1 MDAEGVRLHV
11 ARSGS
16 GPAVVLLHGFPEF
29 WYSWRH
35 QIPALVDAGFSVVAP
50 DLRGYNLSDKPPGR
64 GSYRLEHLV
73 RDVAAIARSTGQKR
87 VHVVGHDWGGIL
99 AWTFASQHRDLVD
112 RLVIMNAPHLGRFSE
127 VVRRPPQIFRSW
139 YLLLFQFPRIPERAI
154 AARNYAA
161 IRSLFR
167 DKPAVE
173 GAFSRDDIARYVEA
187 ISRPG
192 ALTAALNYYR
202 ALRLPGASR
211 IGRRA
216 RTDAETLVIWGE
228 QDPALTIGLLD
239 GLERYAPRLRVH
251 RIPHAGHWIQ
261 SEAPAEVNSVLKEFL
276 QER

>member
-50 DLRGYNLSDKPPGR
+50 DLRGYNLSDKPRGR
-64 GSYRLEHLV
+64 EAYRLEHLV
-73 RDVAAIARSTGQKR
+73 RDVAAIARSTGQQR

-112 RLVIMNAPHLGRFSE
+112 RLVIMNAPHLGRFAE

-139 YLLLFQFPRIPERAI
+139 YVLLFQLPRIPERAI

-167 DKPAVE
+167 NKPAVP

-192 ALTAALNYYR
+192 ALTSALNYYR
-202 ALRLPGASR
+202 ALRLRGASR

-216 RTDAETLVIWGE
+216 RTDAKTLVIWGE
-228 QDPALTIGLLD
+228 QDPALTIELLD
-239 GLERYAPRLRVH
+239 GLERYAPRVRVH

-261 SEAPAEVNSVLKEFL
+261 SEDPAEVNSVLQEFL
-276 QER
+276 REP

>member
-1 MDAEGVRLHV
+1 M

-50 DLRGYNLSDKPPGR
+50 DLRGYNLSDKPRGR
-64 GSYRLEHLV
+64 EAYRLEHLV
-73 RDVAAIARSTGQKR
+73 RDVAAIARSTGQQR
-87 VHVVGHDWGGIL
+87 VHIVGHDWGGIL
-99 AWTFASQHRDLVD
+99 AWTFASQHRELVD
-112 RLVIMNAPHLGRFSE
+112 RLVVMNAPHLGRFAE

-139 YLLLFQFPRIPERAI
+139 YILLFQLPRIPERAI

-167 DKPAVE
+167 NKPAVP
-173 GAFSRDDIARYVEA
+173 GAFSREDIARYVEA

-192 ALTAALNYYR
+192 ALTSALNYYR
-202 ALRLPGASR
+202 ALRLRGASR

-216 RTDAETLVIWGE
+216 RTDAKTLVIWGE
-228 QDPALTIGLLD
+228 QDPALTIELLD
-239 GLERYAPRLRVH
+239 GLERYAPHIRVH

-261 SEAPAEVNSVLKEFL
+261 SEDPAEVNSVLQEFL
-276 QER
+276 REP